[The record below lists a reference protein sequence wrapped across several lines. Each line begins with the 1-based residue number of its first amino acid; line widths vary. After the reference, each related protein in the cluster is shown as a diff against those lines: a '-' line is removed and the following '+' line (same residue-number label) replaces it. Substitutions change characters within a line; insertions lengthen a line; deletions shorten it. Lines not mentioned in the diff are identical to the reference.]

1 MTGYSVTAAF
11 SLDTVRNNN
20 SSTLLGRLGCDD
32 VHASQDICKSFY
44 PFLFGMPE
52 RSIGKSAVAYGIERM
67 NKEVSQWTRGLS
79 EDDDIHNFP
88 SMPVP
93 RK

>member
-1 MTGYSVTAAF
+1 M
-11 SLDTVRNNN
+11 L
-20 SSTLLGRLGCDD
+20 
-32 VHASQDICKSFY
+32 
-44 PFLFGMPE
+44 E
-52 RSIGKSAVAYGIERM
+52 RRIGNSAVAYGIERM
-67 NKEVSQWTRGLS
+67 NKEVSQWTRGLR

>member
-1 MTGYSVTAAF
+1 
-11 SLDTVRNNN
+11 
-20 SSTLLGRLGCDD
+20 
-32 VHASQDICKSFY
+32 
-44 PFLFGMPE
+44 MPE
-52 RSIGKSAVAYGIERM
+52 RSIGNSAVAYGIERM